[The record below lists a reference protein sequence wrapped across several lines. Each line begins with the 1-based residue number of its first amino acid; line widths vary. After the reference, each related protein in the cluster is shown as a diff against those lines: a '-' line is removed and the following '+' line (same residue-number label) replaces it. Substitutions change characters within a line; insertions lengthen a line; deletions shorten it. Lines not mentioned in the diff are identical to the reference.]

1 MSWFQK
7 HRASCPLAHL
17 AGSPAITIVLIV
29 CVAFGLLA
37 LAPNIASLHLP
48 GNQIGYEPTQ
58 PIAFS
63 HRLHAGE
70 LQVACVYCHSGAERS
85 RHAGIPAAN
94 VCMNCHR
101 FVSATM
107 GAVRAED
114 EQAKRGKRAPR
125 LIVSPEIQK
134 LYAAVGFVPSAPSL
148 AVNQK
153 PAGTQ
158 SAIATDR
165 SPAVPIAWIK
175 VDNLPDF
182 AYFDHRPHVNA
193 GVRCQICH
201 GPVETMERVRQV
213 QDLSMGW
220 CVNCHRGV
228 DRAGIDGKG
237 NFTSLPAPAAAGP
250 KPVTHRVY
258 ASTDCQT
265 CHY

>member
-1 MSWFQK
+1 MSRFQQ
-7 HRASCPLAHL
+7 HRANCPLAHL
-17 AGSPAITIVLIV
+17 AGSPAITIVLVV

-37 LAPNIASLHLP
+37 LAPNLASVHLP
-48 GNQIGYEPTQ
+48 GNQAGYEPTQ

-101 FVSATM
+101 FVTATM

-114 EQAKRGKRAPR
+114 ELAKKEKRAPR
-125 LIVSPEIQK
+125 RIVSPEIQK
-134 LYAAVGFVPSAPSL
+134 VYDALALGSDLKPDSSRQSAPIQW
-148 AVNQK
+148 V
-153 PAGTQ
+153 
-158 SAIATDR
+158 
-165 SPAVPIAWIK
+165 K
-175 VDNLPDF
+175 VHNLPDF
-182 AYFDHRPHVNA
+182 VYFDHRPHVNG
-193 GVRCQICH
+193 GVTCQTCH

-228 DRAGIDGKG
+228 DRAGLDGSG

-250 KPVTHRVY
+250 KPVTHRLY